1 MLGTASPNVH
11 IYTCHISFHKRLE
24 TFFKPQ
30 AKLKTHIKKN
40 LHRIMNYKYNIKM
53 RIQK

>member
-11 IYTCHISFHKRLE
+11 VCTCHISFHKRLE
-24 TFFKPQ
+24 KTFFKPQ
-30 AKLKTHIKKN
+30 AKLKTHIK